1 MLHLSQMTACWALPA
16 SSKAPEHW
24 LIACLQFMYQSHKL
38 TSHQIFKP
46 EILSKSRFK
55 KQRPFSKDVTLSFS
69 CWQSC
74 SETVKKTRASFN
86 HGTTHSTLWTWL
98 TSYRWLP
105 NSLERKKSSFTQ
117 NSTKYRT
124 HVSSILTQGIGTTST
139 FKNSIWQ
146 SYRMQ
151 TLSLSLTGFRV
162 KKKKNCNKL
171 QVETLPLSREA

>member
-1 MLHLSQMTACWALPA
+1 MLHLSQITACWALPA
-16 SSKAPEHW
+16 NSKAPEHW
-24 LIACLQFMYQSHKL
+24 LIACFQFTYHSHKL

-46 EILSKSRFK
+46 EILSKSRVK
-55 KQRPFSKDVTLSFS
+55 KQRPFSKGVTLSFS

-117 NSTKYRT
+117 NSTKTELNRPPFSPKGSERLLRLKQ
-124 HVSSILTQGIGTTST
+124 HLAKLQNA
-139 FKNSIWQ
+139 NSQFISDWIQ
-146 SYRMQ
+146 SY
-151 TLSLSLTGFRV
+151 
-162 KKKKNCNKL
+162 KKNVTRFK
-171 QVETLPLSREA
+171 